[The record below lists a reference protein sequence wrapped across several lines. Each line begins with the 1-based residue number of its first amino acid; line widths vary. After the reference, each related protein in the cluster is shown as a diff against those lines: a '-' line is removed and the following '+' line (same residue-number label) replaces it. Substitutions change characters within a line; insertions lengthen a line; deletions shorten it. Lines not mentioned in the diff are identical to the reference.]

1 MPIGSGSWCLRRFLH
16 GLPRLSDKAFLDS
29 IRFFGQGRF
38 IHTTSRLT
46 DNAFL
51 DSLQLCVQG
60 GSGGKGKPGFAGQGG
75 DGGSVIFKGTSKRIL
90 KGLQT
95 SYEGKLIK
103 ADDGK
108 NAEGPRVLGESAR
121 DRYIEVPVG
130 VSVSTRK
137 GRHLGD
143 INAPGEFLC
152 VARGA
157 KGGGPLNGFKA
168 RHAQF
173 QYINLDLKLVADVG
187 LVGFPNAGKS
197 TLLTHTLVKRPSKS
211 CYPFTTLQ
219 PQLGV
224 MSLEEEE
231 QRSLVEGRSP
241 RRVTIADMPGLIE
254 GASKNVGLG
263 HEFLKHIERT
273 KVLLFVVDVHGF
285 YLGTHSIPKDPF
297 QSLCLLL
304 SELRHYDE
312 SLLRRPA
319 LLCVNK
325 VENDA
330 AVAALRRLIAQL
342 NDFRA
347 ALQAAFPSTE
357 ELEPLLTLP
366 APRFRDIHAISAEK
380 RVNIKPVINNLYKMA
395 IEQERLEAEEEEEE
409 VDKDANAN
417 RHFR

>member
-1 MPIGSGSWCLRRFLH
+1 M
-16 GLPRLSDKAFLDS
+16 
-29 IRFFGQGRF
+29 
-38 IHTTSRLT
+38 
-46 DNAFL
+46 
-51 DSLQLCVQG
+51 
-60 GSGGKGKPGFAGQGG
+60 
-75 DGGSVIFKGTSKRIL
+75 
-90 KGLQT
+90 
-95 SYEGKLIK
+95 
-103 ADDGK
+103 
-108 NAEGPRVLGESAR
+108 
-121 DRYIEVPVG
+121 
-130 VSVSTRK
+130 
-137 GRHLGD
+137 
-143 INAPGEFLC
+143 
-152 VARGA
+152 
-157 KGGGPLNGFKA
+157 
-168 RHAQF
+168 
-173 QYINLDLKLVADVG
+173 
-187 LVGFPNAGKS
+187 
-197 TLLTHTLVKRPSKS
+197 
-211 CYPFTTLQ
+211 
-219 PQLGV
+219 
-224 MSLEEEE
+224 
-231 QRSLVEGRSP
+231 
-241 RRVTIADMPGLIE
+241 
-254 GASKNVGLG
+254 
-263 HEFLKHIERT
+263 
-273 KVLLFVVDVHGF
+273 LLFVVDVHGF